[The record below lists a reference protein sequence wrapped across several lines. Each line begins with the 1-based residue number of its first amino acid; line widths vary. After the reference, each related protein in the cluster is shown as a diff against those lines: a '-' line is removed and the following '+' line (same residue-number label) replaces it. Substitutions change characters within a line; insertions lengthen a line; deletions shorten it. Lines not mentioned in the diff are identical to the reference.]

1 MATILIVD
9 DDRSAR
15 NLLVDLLEFEGHVV
29 VACDNGADGLKAAE
43 RQNPDLV
50 ISDSRMPAMTGK
62 QFIAALRRQTRLQ
75 RTPFIFH
82 TAAGDEHEFQEI
94 VEAYGVAAILTKPC
108 SASAILAAITSAL
121 NVAPRE
127 SVPAIP
133 ESLRRRIPAYIAS
146 CEEEVA
152 GIELALASG
161 ELASIQE
168 VGHKLKGTGSAYGFP
183 LITRLGRDLEDAAKA
198 GDRIEIAERLAEL
211 GSYLEAIK
219 VSSAGLAESAPA
231 CAQYVIRK
239 SN

>member
-15 NLLVDLLEFEGHVV
+15 
-29 VACDNGADGLKAAE
+29 K
-43 RQNPDLV
+43 PV

-94 VEAYGVAAILTKPC
+94 AGLWCGSDPHQAVFC
-108 SASAILAAITSAL
+108 QCNFSR
-121 NVAPRE
+121 N
-127 SVPAIP
+127 PAIP

-152 GIELALASG
+152 GVELALAS
-161 ELASIQE
+161 
-168 VGHKLKGTGSAYGFP
+168 
-183 LITRLGRDLEDAAKA
+183 
-198 GDRIEIAERLAEL
+198 
-211 GSYLEAIK
+211 
-219 VSSAGLAESAPA
+219 
-231 CAQYVIRK
+231 
-239 SN
+239 